1 MSHLSHWWYTDYAD
15 DIEVTL
21 KEKENYMMSYFL
33 QSPQIDYRQ
42 YLVDLMCTIAESKG
56 LNKTTVHLSVYILDM
71 FMDNHNIY
79 PERLKLV
86 ALVCLLLAA
95 KFEELECNVPKI
107 ADFNNVIKNQYPYN
121 DFFSLELMIL
131 TFMDWNLTIPTAA
144 NFVEH
149 YVGYVVQN
157 SDYDENKHDNDLVF
171 KATNL
176 VFEFLNNVLGGKK
189 IGIF

>member
-1 MSHLSHWWYTDYAD
+1 
-15 DIEVTL
+15 
-21 KEKENYMMSYFL
+21 
-33 QSPQIDYRQ
+33 
-42 YLVDLMCTIAESKG
+42 
-56 LNKTTVHLSVYILDM
+56 M

-95 KFEELECNVPKI
+95 KFEERECNVPKI
-107 ADFNNVIKNQYPYN
+107 ADLNNVIKNQYPYN

-189 IGIF
+189 IDIF